1 MEWNRHSRNKPLHQG
16 QMIFNKVPRLYN
28 GERTISLTNG
38 TGETGQA
45 YAKEQCWTL
54 MSYIKTN
61 SKWIK
66 DLNVRAKTLKII
78 EESISVNPC
87 DLGLGNGFL
96 DMIPKAQATEVKI
109 DKLDF
114 IKNKNFCASKN
125 TINKVKSQPNR
136 LRVNICSS
144 YI

>member
-1 MEWNRHSRNKPLHQG
+1 
-16 QMIFNKVPRLYN
+16 
-28 GERTISLTNG
+28 
-38 TGETGQA
+38 
-45 YAKEQCWTL
+45 

-87 DLGLGNGFL
+87 DLGWGNGFL

-114 IKNKNFCASKN
+114 IKNKNFRASK
-125 TINKVKSQPNR
+125 KHSQQSKKSAQQIESKYLQFIHLMR
-136 LRVNICSS
+136 S
-144 YI
+144 